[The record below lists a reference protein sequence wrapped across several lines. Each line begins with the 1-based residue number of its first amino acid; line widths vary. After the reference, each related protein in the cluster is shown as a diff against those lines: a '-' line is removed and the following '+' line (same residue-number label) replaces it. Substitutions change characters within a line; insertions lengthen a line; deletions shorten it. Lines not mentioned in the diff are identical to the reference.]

1 MMIDL
6 SPYGWKG
13 CSIREDLRNL
23 RASLPTW
30 DRLHLLRKSPLS
42 SSLLLPYIP
51 FRDSSGAA
59 FMPAYR
65 KGVLYNRGAYSTLYK
80 GGRVVYDC
88 VPSATKG
95 YADLLLRDG
104 LTECAIKE
112 IGLHVTPA
120 EEAGTPRTK
129 HVAYE
134 DEINAILYEAVIH
147 LLVCRTLA
155 AVGHPTFAPR
165 FYEVVANGD
174 MPLDTPTRVRSLWCC
189 MEFLEGTPL
198 DVACR
203 AELVPLKSAATP
215 EALAALRQKNEAFL
229 LDVTIQIAF
238 ILHVLQRDLR
248 FHHRDLKLNNVFR
261 RSTPST
267 QVLTLP
273 SSQGPTTKTWTCVN
287 DLVLLDY
294 GFSCIA
300 CGTEQ
305 GAVSPRAT
313 LLGAGSWFTDD
324 DDCCKEGRDLAQFIF
339 SLHCH
344 FPLSEYVGAE
354 LFEFFRKALTATS
367 AKGDVSMM
375 SGFTT
380 DGVPSAPGTKAAY
393 HKGVYCFLKR
403 ADVEVPA
410 LVPATFLAAAAA
422 AAETAVPANAGA
434 PKN

>member
-203 AELVPLKSAATP
+203 AELVPLK
-215 EALAALRQKNEAFL
+215 L
-229 LDVTIQIAF
+229 LYA
-238 ILHVLQRDLR
+238 
-248 FHHRDLKLNNVFR
+248 
-261 RSTPST
+261 
-267 QVLTLP
+267 
-273 SSQGPTTKTWTCVN
+273 
-287 DLVLLDY
+287 
-294 GFSCIA
+294 
-300 CGTEQ
+300 
-305 GAVSPRAT
+305 
-313 LLGAGSWFTDD
+313 
-324 DDCCKEGRDLAQFIF
+324 
-339 SLHCH
+339 
-344 FPLSEYVGAE
+344 
-354 LFEFFRKALTATS
+354 
-367 AKGDVSMM
+367 
-375 SGFTT
+375 
-380 DGVPSAPGTKAAY
+380 
-393 HKGVYCFLKR
+393 
-403 ADVEVPA
+403 
-410 LVPATFLAAAAA
+410 
-422 AAETAVPANAGA
+422 
-434 PKN
+434 